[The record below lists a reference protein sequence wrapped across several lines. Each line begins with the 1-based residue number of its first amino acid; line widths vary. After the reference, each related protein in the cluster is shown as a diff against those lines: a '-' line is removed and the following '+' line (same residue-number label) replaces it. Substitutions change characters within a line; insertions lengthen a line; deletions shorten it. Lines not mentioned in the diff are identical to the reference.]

1 MKKRKA
7 ILASLL
13 IAASLVTGSSTIF
26 AENQE
31 QAANTEEGYQETGDG
46 WSSVVTWTSNEDQKI
61 YGEFYYPEDFD
72 ETKTYPVI
80 IMSHGFASSHEAQFE
95 VADWPQLMAQNGYI
109 SYIYDFCGGSPYSLS
124 DGAFEDMS
132 VMTEVGDLNKVIDFV
147 KDQSFTDADNLFLMG
162 SSQGGL
168 VSALTAPDRNEDI
181 KGMVLLYPAFCIP
194 DNMRE
199 QYPDRDAIHDGD
211 TVQAL
216 GMDMKSQY
224 VTDVYDIDVMKEI
237 EGFDGDVLIV
247 HGIGDILVPYTDSV
261 LAVEGP
267 YADSSSEVYLLNGEN
282 TEHGFDT
289 FHEDTREKAH
299 DVVLDYMQREV
310 EK

>member
-1 MKKRKA
+1 MKKKKL
-7 ILASLL
+7 ILAALL
-13 IAASLVTGSSTIF
+13 LTAALTTGSSYVY
-26 AENQE
+26 AEMAE
-31 QAANTEEGYQETGDG
+31 TDVNTEEGYEETGDG
-46 WSSVVTWTSNEDQKI
+46 WNSVVTWTANKDQKI
-61 YGEFYYPEDFD
+61 YGEFYYPADFD

-109 SYIYDFCGGSPYSLS
+109 SYIYDFCGGSPYSIS
-124 DGAFEDMS
+124 DGNFEDMS
-132 VMTEVGDLNKVIDFV
+132 VMTEVDDLNHVIDFV
-147 KDQSFTDADNLFLMG
+147 KSQSFTDADNLFLMG

-168 VSALTAPDRNEDI
+168 VSALTASDRKDDI

-216 GMDMKSQY
+216 GIDMGSQY
-224 VTDVYDIDVMKEI
+224 VTDVYDMDVMKDI

-267 YADSSSEVYLLNGEN
+267 YADSSSEIYLLNGEN

-299 DVVLDYMQREV
+299 DAVLAYIQRETD
-310 EK
+310 K